1 MSSPYPPL
9 ESLDGK
15 VALVT
20 GATRRIGR
28 ATSLGLARHG
38 ADLLITA
45 RSANDEIQ
53 EVARGIESLGRRAT
67 IVMADVTKEADVAR
81 VKATLMDT
89 YGRIDVLVNNAAIR
103 RQAPFLALTLAE
115 WREITAN
122 CVVPGKIGGE
132 RSATSGA
139 SPDMGA
145 KILLGREG
153 EVAEAAGMIVA
164 MCLPQARFMTG
175 QNVHVS
181 GGLYLP

>member
-1 MSSPYPPL
+1 
-9 ESLDGK
+9 
-15 VALVT
+15 
-20 GATRRIGR
+20 
-28 ATSLGLARHG
+28 
-38 ADLLITA
+38 
-45 RSANDEIQ
+45 
-53 EVARGIESLGRRAT
+53 
-67 IVMADVTKEADVAR
+67 
-81 VKATLMDT
+81 MDT
-89 YGRIDVLVNNAAIR
+89 YGRIDVLVNNVAIR

-132 RSATSGA
+132 RSATLGA

-153 EVAEAAGMIVA
+153 EVAEAAAMIVA